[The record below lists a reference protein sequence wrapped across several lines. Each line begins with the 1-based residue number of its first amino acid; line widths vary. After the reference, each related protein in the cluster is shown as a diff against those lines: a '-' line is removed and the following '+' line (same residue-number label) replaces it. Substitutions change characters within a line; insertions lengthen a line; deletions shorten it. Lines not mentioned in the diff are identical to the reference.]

1 MIALLN
7 GAEWINLA
15 QNTLQFKDPVNWQ
28 KMFGDHRGGER
39 LDQHLPSTQMDSFL
53 DLVGY

>member
-1 MIALLN
+1 MIALLK
-7 GAEWINLA
+7 GAEWIDLA
-15 QNTLQFKDPVNWQ
+15 QNTAQFKDLVNWQ
-28 KMFGDHRGGER
+28 KMFGAHSGGER

>member
-1 MIALLN
+1 VIALLN

-15 QNTLQFKDPVNWQ
+15 QNRVQFKDLVNWQ
-28 KMFGDHRGGER
+28 KMFGAHRGGER
-39 LDQHLPSTQMDSFL
+39 LDQQLPSTQMDSFL